1 MLIRKWSAVQ
11 LVINFKETWL
21 HRANPSFKLLLSVG
35 MFFVVLLTD
44 DINVLL
50 NITAAH
56 LLLLCFTGHPL
67 KRMLLLLLP
76 FGLLFVSSSMSMML
90 FGKGDTV
97 WLQWG
102 LVRVSEESFFR
113 GLHIGMKTIN
123 MSISGLLFALTTRPV
138 ALFYSLMQQCRL
150 PAKYAYSFM
159 AALRLLPIMVGEFQT
174 LRMAMKV
181 RGVKQRMGFRGVYD
195 KLRIYAI
202 PLLAQS
208 IRRAQRIAVA
218 MDAKRFS
225 AVKQRT
231 YYYHIGYSVADL
243 CLLLYLVVMLVIA
256 LYFGQHAPYFEIG
269 DVRYNPNG

>member
-1 MLIRKWSAVQ
+1 VQ
-11 LVINFKETWL
+11 HALNVKETWL
-21 HRANPSFKLLLSVG
+21 HRANPSYKLGLSIG

-44 DINVLL
+44 NINVLI

-56 LLLLCFTGHPL
+56 LLLICFTGHPT
-67 KRMLLLLLP
+67 KRLLLLFLP
-76 FGLLFVSSSMSMML
+76 FGLLFVSSSMSMMM
-90 FGKGDTV
+90 FGKGDAV

-102 LVRVSEESFFR
+102 LIRVTEESFFR
-113 GLHIGMKTIN
+113 GLHIGLKTVN
-123 MSISGLLFALTTRPV
+123 MSLSGLLFALTTRPV

-181 RGVKQRMGFRGVYD
+181 RGVKQRIGFRGVYD
-195 KLRIYAI
+195 TMRNYAI

-218 MDAKRFS
+218 MEAKRFS
-225 AVKQRT
+225 TVKQRT
-231 YYYHIGYSVADL
+231 YYYRIGYSGADL
-243 CLLLYLVVMLVIA
+243 YLFLYLAVMLGAA
-256 LYFGQHAPYFEIG
+256 LYVGQHAPYFEIG
-269 DVRYNPNG
+269 DVRYKVNG